1 MPKEPAHAIRFYMVL
16 VVLLL
21 SVRWIVALLYAKSAS
36 NISNRLS
43 ERSKA
48 VMLYAPLPQ
57 KHTEYIP
64 KYIFQNR
71 LIRKQAC
78 DG

>member
-1 MPKEPAHAIRFYMVL
+1 
-16 VVLLL
+16 
-21 SVRWIVALLYAKSAS
+21 
-36 NISNRLS
+36 
-43 ERSKA
+43 
-48 VMLYAPLPQ
+48 MLYAPLPQ

-78 DG
+78 DGWSYVFLELLIDFARLW

>member
-1 MPKEPAHAIRFYMVL
+1 
-16 VVLLL
+16 
-21 SVRWIVALLYAKSAS
+21 
-36 NISNRLS
+36 
-43 ERSKA
+43 
-48 VMLYAPLPQ
+48 MLYAPPLPQ

-78 DG
+78 DGWSYVFFWSYWSTLQDFDRCMNKLVEARR